1 MDASV
6 GLTGCRAAG
15 IERSSCEYDLLIVR
29 PERNPA
35 ATVKVGG
42 GYVDLLFST
51 ERELMGLHT
60 PEAAISLAFVKP
72 VRDNG
77 MILSTAISLARES
90 LARNYQ
96 RGAEERLA
104 LSVKAMGRAQEAVSR
119 GSEADAGFWLAS
131 AGYDSA
137 YAWLLASTS
146 LPAPS
151 HLLSQLRE
159 NSRGHPGMF
168 EAFSNAVGLRD
179 AGREACES
187 RLDALGVIYDLM
199 EVPSS
204 EGESS
209 SPESVRASYD
219 LLRSK
224 AMATLSSSQPVDSYC
239 FLGLEAINALPQ
251 LLTKR
256 LERRDTSQVVSTLS
270 AEENGLLAQSV
281 VQSLKLARPLGAVE
295 RGLDTLRNRVS
306 ELSRKT

>member
-1 MDASV
+1 MDAAV
-6 GLTGCRAAG
+6 GLTGCRSAG
-15 IERSSCEYDLLIVR
+15 IERPSCEYDLLMVR

-35 ATVKVGG
+35 ATLKIGS

-51 ERELMGLHT
+51 ERALMGLHS

-77 MILSTAISLARES
+77 MVLSTSISIARES

-96 RGAEERLA
+96 KGAEERLS
-104 LSVKAMGRAQEAVSR
+104 LSVKAMGRAREAVSKV
-119 GSEADAGFWLAS
+119 SEGDAGFWLAS

-137 YAWLLASTS
+137 YAWLLASGT

-159 NSRGHPGMF
+159 ISHRQPGMF
-168 EAFSNAVGLRD
+168 EAFSRAVGLP
-179 AGREACES
+179 EASRATCES
-187 RLDALGVIYDLM
+187 RLDGLGVIYDLM
-199 EVPSS
+199 EVPGS

-209 SPESVRASYD
+209 SPESVRASYE
-219 LLRSK
+219 LLKSK
-224 AMATLSSSQPVDSYC
+224 AMAILNASQPADSYC
-239 FLGLEAINALPQ
+239 FLGFHAVESLPL

-256 LERRDTSQVVSTLS
+256 LERRDTSQVVSSLA
-270 AEENGLLAQSV
+270 AEENGLLAKSV
-281 VQSLKLARPLGAVE
+281 VQSLGLARSLGTVE
-295 RGLDTLRNRVS
+295 RTLDSLRNQVS